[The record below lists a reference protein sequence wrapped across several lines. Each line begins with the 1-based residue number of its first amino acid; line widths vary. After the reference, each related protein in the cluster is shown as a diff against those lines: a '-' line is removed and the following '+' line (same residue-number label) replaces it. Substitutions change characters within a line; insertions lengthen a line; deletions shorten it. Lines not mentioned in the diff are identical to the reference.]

1 MTMQRRSRMKRQ
13 PTGKRVELSPR
24 DLAIF
29 ELLTRYRY
37 LRSTYIHAFVGG
49 ASETRFKERLGD
61 LYHEGGY
68 LERPKRQWDC
78 VNARY
83 MPLVYEN
90 TLKAVEVLHALGG
103 VVETIPSKKSDRQFA
118 HRLLTCEVLA
128 SIELA
133 VRHYPGLRIISSSE
147 ILAKAPQHAA
157 EALNPLA
164 LPVSVGRGRSNLVVP
179 DALFGLEYAEGGQK
193 SYRFFAL
200 EVDRGT
206 MPVRRNRHGQT
217 SYADKMEAYRRAL
230 ALSAHKTYW
239 GIPNLFVLTVT
250 TSPHRMEHMLAA
262 LAGAATG
269 SKIFLFKNLKSL
281 GLLEGKGRPVK
292 GMLDE
297 PWERAAQPPF
307 PIALP

>member
-1 MTMQRRSRMKRQ
+1 MKRQ
-13 PTGKRVELSPR
+13 PTGKRVELSLR

-29 ELLTRYRY
+29 DLLTRYRY

-68 LERPKRQWDC
+68 LDRPKRQWDC

-90 TLKAVEVLHALGG
+90 TPRAIEVLHASGR
-103 VVETIPSKKSDRQFA
+103 VAEAIHSKRSDRQFT
-118 HRLLTCEVLA
+118 HTLLTCEILA

-133 VRHYPGLRIISSSE
+133 ARDHPGLRFISSSE

-164 LPVSVGRGRSNLVVP
+164 LSVSAGRGRANLVVP
-179 DALFGLEYAEGGQK
+179 DVLFGLEYDEGDRK

-206 MPVRRNRHGQT
+206 MPVKRSRQGQT

-230 ALSAHKTYW
+230 ASNAHKTYW
-239 GIPNLFVLTVT
+239 GIPNLLVLTVT
-250 TSPHRMEHMLAA
+250 ASSHRMEHMLAA
-262 LAGAATG
+262 LAGAAPG
-269 SKIFLFKNLKSL
+269 SKIFLFKDLKSS
-281 GLLEGKGRPVK
+281 GLLEGKGRPMK

-297 PWERAAQPPF
+297 PWERAALPPF
-307 PIALP
+307 PITLP